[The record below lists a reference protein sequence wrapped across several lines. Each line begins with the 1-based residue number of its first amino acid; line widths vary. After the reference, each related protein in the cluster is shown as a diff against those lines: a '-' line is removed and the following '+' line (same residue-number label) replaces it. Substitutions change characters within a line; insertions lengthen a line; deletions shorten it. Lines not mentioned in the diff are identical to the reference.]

1 MFHFANAHLHHV
13 DILTSECYLA
23 SQEILVIEPLIGEGH
38 KAVE

>member
-13 DILTSECYLA
+13 DILTSECHLA